1 MTKTEIIVKNLSI
14 TDAGEYTCIAEN
26 LANSIRSDS
35 TTVKVLT
42 RPKIILKS
50 TVVYLSKSATR
61 ITCAA
66 SGMPIPSVD
75 WSKNGKILTSP
86 TFGSVELEVTQ
97 EGLFTCRAENS
108 QAKVSDDS
116 YAMTHHY

>member
-42 RPKIILKS
+42 RPKIILQSKI
-50 TVVYLSKSATR
+50 VYLKSETR

-86 TFGSVELEVTQ
+86 TYGSVELEVTE

-108 QAKVSDDS
+108 QATVFR
-116 YAMTHHY
+116 